1 MYIFLYLIFYRI
13 TPEET
18 ALYSIYYVIE
28 YNIKS
33 ERGRGGRESER
44 QVFRFIFYSLKMIIL
59 HFDFY
64 AITVNVALLHYCTH

>member
-28 YNIKS
+28 YNITR
-33 ERGRGGRESER
+33 ERGEGGEGGER
-44 QVFRFIFYSLKMIIL
+44 VRDKYSVLYSTL
-59 HFDFY
+59 
-64 AITVNVALLHYCTH
+64 